1 MKLLKLQSEQTL
13 TEASFT
19 NNIYSGGWTLP
30 PKAQICLKNVSMDFD
45 QPIYTIVDSG
55 ENKNNDFSFQTSN
68 TSIHNIELTAGEY
81 NLRDLII
88 EIQCKMNNAL
98 NTNVTTEKGF
108 QWSIG
113 RETDTRGN
121 LNLIFAFS
129 RADPIILNSATVE
142 LTDMDYNAGSA
153 YFYKTGANT
162 GSFNSHLS
170 GNTLVCNGGFEVS
183 TIIKNQNTADPS
195 LSDWIFGIDSDK
207 TSSLFSSKGTIVAD
221 MKACISN
228 NLGKYVFKIGG
239 VLVPASPTI
248 SIASNDIIKI
258 QKIDNK
264 IVYSVT
270 KGSTTQTVI
279 GDTINNDSLLFLL
292 GVSNLGY
299 MIHIGDDDGKIAFNS
314 LTMTPSPFSVVSSG
328 IYTILQPQDILDVY
342 LDTNV
347 AVSASKVGL
356 VFLNKNT
363 RSLLGFS
370 SPTYYQNLLKG
381 TFTSDTGLTID
392 FLNDDLEIEIVE
404 LGSINSYTQ
413 STKQMRGIIGVIPV
427 SSLKNST
434 VVSGAGLYTLS
445 YDETA
450 SWAMLSI
457 ENDQPLRLSA
467 LTVRALS
474 GGKVVNL
481 NGRMS
486 VCLLF
491 QKESEGN

>member
-1 MKLLKLQSEQTL
+1 MKLIKLQSEQTL

-19 NNIYSGGWTLP
+19 NNIYSGGYTLP
-30 PKAQICLKNVSMDFD
+30 PKAQVCLKNLSLDFD
-45 QPIYTIVDSG
+45 QPIYTVVDSG
-55 ENKNNDFSFQTSN
+55 ENKNNNFSFQTSDS
-68 TSIHNIELTAGEY
+68 SIHNIELTAGEY

-88 EIQCKMNNAL
+88 EIQCKINNAL

-113 RETDTRGN
+113 KEIDARGN

-129 RADPIILNSATVE
+129 RADPITLNSATVQ
-142 LTDMDYNAGSA
+142 LTAMDYNAGSS
-153 YFYKTGANT
+153 YFYKTGSNT
-162 GSFNSHLS
+162 GTFNSHLS

-207 TSSLFSSKGTIVAD
+207 TSSAFPSKALIMAD

-239 VLVPASPTI
+239 YLVPASPTI
-248 SIASNDIIKI
+248 SIAANDIIKI

-270 KGSTTQTVI
+270 KGSTTQTVL
-279 GDTINNDSLLFLL
+279 GDTINNDSPLFLL

-299 MIHIGDDDGKIAFNS
+299 MIHIGDDNGKIAFNS
-314 LTMTPSPFSVVSSG
+314 LTMTPSPFSVASSG
-328 IYTILQPQDILDVY
+328 VYTIIPPQDVIDIY

-347 AVSASKVGL
+347 SVTPSNVGFE
-356 VFLNKNT
+356 FLNKKT
-363 RSLLGFS
+363 GSLLGFLS
-370 SPTYYQNLLKG
+370 TRYIINRLKG
-381 TFTSDTGLTID
+381 SITSDVGLTID
-392 FLNDDLEIEIVE
+392 FLNDDLELEIVE
-404 LGSINSYTQ
+404 LANVNSYTQ
-413 STKQMRGIIGVIPV
+413 STKQLRGIIGVIPI

-434 VVSGAGLYTLS
+434 VVTGAGIYSLS

-457 ENDQPLRLSA
+457 DNNEPLRLSSV
-467 LTVRALS
+467 TVRALS
-474 GGKVVNL
+474 NAKIVKL

-486 VCLLF
+486 CTLLF
-491 QKESEGN
+491 QSEIERN